1 MKLIKRSAGNY
12 ITEDG
17 NYTVWKREWD
27 AMWYLYTGGL
37 MIGIYRTM
45 KQAKEEIERRE
56 VGRSAR

>member
-12 ITEDG
+12 ITEDEQ
-17 NYTVWKREWD
+17 YTIWKREWD

-56 VGRSAR
+56 VGRSAK